1 MRLSSSW
8 LGFANEDLWWMGS
21 TTSAAGTLVTDEFD
35 AGQAGTAVEVA
46 RTDILERTRQ
56 LALEVHMVKLLD
68 PTLTPHQLNQALLKY
83 TSFYE
88 GLVSRGFRLVYQ
100 EPNYLSPKF
109 KTVSGV
115 TLTVCAEQLWINS
128 HPTPTPPLI
137 APLYPGDST
146 VEFLAQMDKV

>member
-1 MRLSSSW
+1 MSCDNLLADSRPP
-8 LGFANEDLWWMGS
+8 
-21 TTSAAGTLVTDEFD
+21 TTYVIKRQKLLTL
-35 AGQAGTAVEVA
+35 Q
-46 RTDILERTRQ
+46 RQ

-128 HPTPTPPLI
+128 HPTPTAPLI
-137 APLYPGDST
+137 APLHPGDST
-146 VEFLAQMDKV
+146 LEILAQMDEV